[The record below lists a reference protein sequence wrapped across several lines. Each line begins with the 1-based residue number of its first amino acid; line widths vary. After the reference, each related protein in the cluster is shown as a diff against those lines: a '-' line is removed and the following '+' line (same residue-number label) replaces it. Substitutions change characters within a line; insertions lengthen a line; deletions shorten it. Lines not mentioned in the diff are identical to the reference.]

1 MTQESKYTKEVYDAY
16 IDFFPQGWID
26 NLDWSANNKRASFST
41 GRELIQKFELCLFI
55 NYAKLVLSA
64 DYFINDTANISLL
77 NDATIVEDIVLDDSN
92 DYKRQIQERFV
103 LLCEEIRSFNIMLRY
118 HINFTENRF
127 KPHSKET
134 IINALTDKFEG
145 LSALFKLICDSCW
158 ADYEYSYNIA
168 YIRQIII
175 YLEHLKHVSE
185 KQPKDIKD
193 ILSATSEKL
202 TILLGKLSL
211 FSENK
216 ELSYRFD
223 LQDFRI
229 ALNSQ
234 NQFDQTD
241 FRSQLLKYIDVNQIT
256 QEEIHEW
263 QEDVRNNEASLWKSL
278 FLMRYY
284 SKKTKSKQQID
295 NLIKDFERHIN
306 ENSEIDMNLVDKYS
320 CSLAKNYMYNSR
332 FSFLCQ
338 CDTDYSFDN
347 LKSDLDNIE
356 AIQNDTLIYNY
367 HPYQKAIE
375 YLLEKLSKIVGNG
388 GDTESANRYLDYLN
402 YCFTKF
408 KTNIGWCKYY
418 QPYYIQS
425 RYKYSTILLGPEKN
439 IAVFCPSSFCRPLKF
454 VELDEKIVQFN
465 NEISFMNYQVK
476 HLSERVEWQEAKD
489 KVEKLE
495 RKNLETMG
503 LFVTITTFL
512 VGILSIFI
520 GNNNVSIFTKI
531 EYVSVL
537 GLILLLFVCVGYF
550 AISDKIKK
558 SKPWI
563 FGSMTVILLITI
575 IIAYCKSI
583 F

>member
-356 AIQNDTLIYNY
+356 AIQN
-367 HPYQKAIE
+367 E
-375 YLLEKLSKIVGNG
+375 YWV
-388 GDTESANRYLDYLN
+388 
-402 YCFTKF
+402 
-408 KTNIGWCKYY
+408 
-418 QPYYIQS
+418 
-425 RYKYSTILLGPEKN
+425 
-439 IAVFCPSSFCRPLKF
+439 V
-454 VELDEKIVQFN
+454 
-465 NEISFMNYQVK
+465 
-476 HLSERVEWQEAKD
+476 
-489 KVEKLE
+489 
-495 RKNLETMG
+495 
-503 LFVTITTFL
+503 
-512 VGILSIFI
+512 
-520 GNNNVSIFTKI
+520 
-531 EYVSVL
+531 
-537 GLILLLFVCVGYF
+537 
-550 AISDKIKK
+550 
-558 SKPWI
+558 
-563 FGSMTVILLITI
+563 
-575 IIAYCKSI
+575 
-583 F
+583 